1 MLFLFL
7 KSNEWKSRKVFSKPS
22 SVVAEMLVVVEK
34 KVVVK
39 KEALAVAAE
48 AEVVVV
54 FVLEKRWGLDRPLST
69 CHFCTLD
76 LPPHARLFFS
86 HAQSKII
93 HIFIYC
99 SFLRTKGVFQT
110 L

>member
-1 MLFLFL
+1 MLY
-7 KSNEWKSRKVFSKPS
+7 EWKSRKVFSKPS
-22 SVVAEMLVVVEK
+22 SVVAEMLVVVMVEK

-39 KEALAVAAE
+39 KEALVVVAAE

-86 HAQSKII
+86 HVPSKII
-93 HIFIYC
+93 HLFI
-99 SFLRTKGVFQT
+99 
-110 L
+110 

>member
-22 SVVAEMLVVVEK
+22 SVVAEILVVVMVEK

-39 KEALAVAAE
+39 KEALVVVV
-48 AEVVVV
+48 AEVVMVVV

-76 LPPHARLFFS
+76 LPPHARHFFS
-86 HAQSKII
+86 HSQSKII
-93 HIFIYC
+93 HIFI
-99 SFLRTKGVFQT
+99 
-110 L
+110 

>member
-1 MLFLFL
+1 MLM
-7 KSNEWKSRKVFSKPS
+7 V
-22 SVVAEMLVVVEK
+22 VVVEM

-39 KEALAVAAE
+39 KEALVVVVE
-48 AEVVVV
+48 VVVVVV

-86 HAQSKII
+86 HAQSNII
-93 HIFIYC
+93 HIFMYC

>member
-1 MLFLFL
+1 MLM
-7 KSNEWKSRKVFSKPS
+7 V
-22 SVVAEMLVVVEK
+22 VVVEM

-39 KEALAVAAE
+39 KEALVVVVVVV
-48 AEVVVV
+48 VVVV

-86 HAQSKII
+86 HAQRKII
-93 HIFIYC
+93 HIFMYC
-99 SFLRTKGVFQT
+99 SFLRAKGVIQT

>member
-1 MLFLFL
+1 
-7 KSNEWKSRKVFSKPS
+7 
-22 SVVAEMLVVVEK
+22 MLVVMMVEK

-39 KEALAVAAE
+39 KEALVVVAE
-48 AEVVVV
+48 AEVVVVV

-69 CHFCTLD
+69 CHFCSLD

-93 HIFIYC
+93 HIFMHC

>member
-1 MLFLFL
+1 M
-7 KSNEWKSRKVFSKPS
+7 NEKVEKVFSKPS
-22 SVVAEMLVVVEK
+22 LVVAEMLVVVMVEK

-93 HIFIYC
+93 HIFMHC
-99 SFLRTKGVFQT
+99 FFLGTKGVFQT

>member
-1 MLFLFL
+1 MLM
-7 KSNEWKSRKVFSKPS
+7 V
-22 SVVAEMLVVVEK
+22 VVVEMN
-34 KVVVK
+34 VVVK
-39 KEALAVAAE
+39 KEALGVVAEVVVVADAE
-48 AEVVVV
+48 LEVVVV

-86 HAQSKII
+86 HAQRKII
-93 HIFIYC
+93 HIFMYC
-99 SFLRTKGVFQT
+99 SFLRAKGVIQT

>member
-1 MLFLFL
+1 
-7 KSNEWKSRKVFSKPS
+7 
-22 SVVAEMLVVVEK
+22 MLVVVMVEK

-39 KEALAVAAE
+39 KEALVVVAE

-76 LPPHARLFFS
+76 LPPHARHFFS

>member
-1 MLFLFL
+1 MLM
-7 KSNEWKSRKVFSKPS
+7 V
-22 SVVAEMLVVVEK
+22 VVVEM

-39 KEALAVAAE
+39 KEVVVVVVE
-48 AEVVVV
+48 VVVVVV

-86 HAQSKII
+86 HAQRKII
-93 HIFIYC
+93 HIFMYC
-99 SFLRTKGVFQT
+99 SFLRAKGVIQT

>member
-22 SVVAEMLVVVEK
+22 SVVAEILVVVMVEK

-39 KEALAVAAE
+39 KEALVVAAE
-48 AEVVVV
+48 AEVEVV

-76 LPPHARLFFS
+76 LPPHARHFFS
-86 HAQSKII
+86 HSQSKII
-93 HIFIYC
+93 HIFI
-99 SFLRTKGVFQT
+99 
-110 L
+110 

>member
-1 MLFLFL
+1 MLM
-7 KSNEWKSRKVFSKPS
+7 V
-22 SVVAEMLVVVEK
+22 VVVEM

-39 KEALAVAAE
+39 KEALVVVVE
-48 AEVVVV
+48 VVVVVV

-86 HAQSKII
+86 HAQRKII
-93 HIFIYC
+93 HIFMYC
-99 SFLRTKGVFQT
+99 SFLRAKGVIQT

>member
-22 SVVAEMLVVVEK
+22 SVLAEMLVVVMVEK

-39 KEALAVAAE
+39 KEALVVV
-48 AEVVVV
+48 AEVVMVVLVVV

-86 HAQSKII
+86 HAQSKVI
-93 HIFIYC
+93 HIFI
-99 SFLRTKGVFQT
+99 
-110 L
+110 

>member
-22 SVVAEMLVVVEK
+22 SVVAEMLVVVMVEK

-39 KEALAVAAE
+39 KEALVVVAE
-48 AEVVVV
+48 AEVVVVV

-69 CHFCTLD
+69 CHFCSLD

-93 HIFIYC
+93 HILMYC
-99 SFLRTKGVFQT
+99 SFLRT
-110 L
+110 

>member
-1 MLFLFL
+1 MLM
-7 KSNEWKSRKVFSKPS
+7 V
-22 SVVAEMLVVVEK
+22 VVVEM

-39 KEALAVAAE
+39 KEALVVVAEVLVAE
-48 AEVVVV
+48 VVVVVV

-86 HAQSKII
+86 HAQRKII
-93 HIFIYC
+93 HIFMYC
-99 SFLRTKGVFQT
+99 SFLRAKGVIQT

>member
-1 MLFLFL
+1 MLM
-7 KSNEWKSRKVFSKPS
+7 V
-22 SVVAEMLVVVEK
+22 VVVEM

-39 KEALAVAAE
+39 KEALVVVAEPEVVAE
-48 AEVVVV
+48 VVVVVV

-86 HAQSKII
+86 HAQSNII
-93 HIFIYC
+93 HIFMYC

>member
-1 MLFLFL
+1 MLM
-7 KSNEWKSRKVFSKPS
+7 V
-22 SVVAEMLVVVEK
+22 VVVEM

-39 KEALAVAAE
+39 KEALVVVVE
-48 AEVVVV
+48 VVVVVV

-86 HAQSKII
+86 HAQRKIM
-93 HIFIYC
+93 HTFIYC
-99 SFLRTKGVFQT
+99 SFLRTEGVIQT